1 MTTQATNRKIASV
14 IILAGQSNAVGVG
27 HVEYLP
33 RHYSPEKIAEY
44 NVGYPSI
51 LINYYS
57 HNIKS
62 NGFVPTGL
70 HCTELKGGTL
80 GPEVGMAERLH
91 ALYPDREFF
100 IVKCATGG
108 TSLWR
113 DWLSPSGGPE
123 YDPNAYAE
131 SPAKAVYNV
140 DNGLPMPTGWHFNE
154 LVKITRESLDWFE
167 ANGYEPEIRGFCWMQ
182 GEADACD
189 ATTNAQ
195 YGARYDALVKDYRA
209 AFPAYTENC
218 VFADAGVSTTWPF
231 YREMNA
237 FKEEYAATHSLC
249 AYVETIG
256 NGLTTAYEPEPQN
269 DPYHY
274 DVNSTID
281 LGHLFIDALGAL

>member
-1 MTTQATNRKIASV
+1 M
-14 IILAGQSNAVGVG
+14 
-27 HVEYLP
+27 
-33 RHYSPEKIAEY
+33 
-44 NVGYPSI
+44 
-51 LINYYS
+51 
-57 HNIKS
+57 
-62 NGFVPTGL
+62 PTGL

-91 ALYPDREFF
+91 ELYPDREFF

-131 SPAKAVYNV
+131 SPAIAVHNV

-154 LVKITRESLDWFE
+154 LVKITRESLAWFE
-167 ANGYEPEIRGFCWMQ
+167 ANGYDPEIRGFCWMQ

-189 ATTNAQ
+189 ATHNAL
-195 YGARYDALVKDYRA
+195 YGARYDAFVNDYRA
-209 AFPAYTENC
+209 AFPAYTKSC

-237 FKEEYAATHSLC
+237 FKSEYAATHPLC

-256 NGLTTAYEPEPQN
+256 NGLTTAHEPEPQN

-281 LGHLFIDALGAL
+281 LGRLFIDALGDL

>member
-1 MTTQATNRKIASV
+1 MKKAIV
-14 IILAGQSNAVGVG
+14 LVLAGQSNAVGVG
-27 HVEYLP
+27 HIEYLP

-44 NVGYPSI
+44 NAGYESI

-91 ALYPDREFF
+91 ELYPDREFF

-113 DWLSPSGGPE
+113 DWLSPSGGE
-123 YDPNAYAE
+123 AYDPNAYAE
-131 SPAKAVYNV
+131 SPAIAVHNV

-154 LVKITRESLDWFE
+154 LVKITRESLAWFE

-189 ATTNAQ
+189 ALTNEQ
-195 YGARYDALVKDYRA
+195 YGARYDAFVNDYRA
-209 AFPAYTENC
+209 AFPAYTKNC

-237 FKEEYAATHSLC
+237 FKSEYAATHPLC

-256 NGLTTAYEPEPQN
+256 NGLTTAHEPEPQN

-281 LGHLFIDALGAL
+281 LGRLFIDALGAL